1 MNFFNFSMLLKNVEA
16 ITVKLLV
23 QLPGKLLSMI
33 WILVTKT
40 SKIRNVTFMFKKKKL
55 QKRKNNFRIL
65 YLLIPLF
72 RYVDKRSL
80 EKWFHKKFRLIR
92 LKNKVSLKIK
102 FESDKDCHLRVNG
115 WRIKRPHSFFCVK
128 YPAERDLKSKRVQ
141 GAKPPYVDPP
151 PSPNRLV

>member
-80 EKWFHKKFRLIR
+80 EK
-92 LKNKVSLKIK
+92 
-102 FESDKDCHLRVNG
+102 
-115 WRIKRPHSFFCVK
+115 
-128 YPAERDLKSKRVQ
+128 
-141 GAKPPYVDPP
+141 
-151 PSPNRLV
+151 